1 VNETP
6 TSKYVSLSSGVA
18 QEEEEKHSGSTQY
31 DSHDAVDSHD
41 TVDAPM
47 SPHPHDMSRDMTTY
61 NGNASYEGWSANEI
75 EVFKKLVDMGM
86 FSDLGYTRVYTIRR

>member
-18 QEEEEKHSGSTQY
+18 QEEEEKHSVDSR

-47 SPHPHDMSRDMTTY
+47 SPHPHDMSRDMTMY

-86 FSDLGYTRVYTIRR
+86 FSDLGYARAYTIRR